1 MKRIK
6 DFFIAI
12 LILGAV
18 GLLIYY
24 IYQSGSIRQN
34 RELAKRIA
42 ELSPRGGPPET
53 LEGLKTAIA
62 LYEDQIERNIRE
74 AAQTGVYWKILG
86 VRLADNKMDR
96 LALDAFERA
105 IQFNNQ
111 DASLYY
117 FTGVSA
123 AKVAKEIVGFGA
135 NSERERE
142 HFFRLAENSYLKALE
157 LDVTY
162 TRPMYGLGVLYVFE
176 LENRAQDAIIHLERY
191 LQISTSDVSAMFVL
205 ASAYYLTENYS
216 RAIELYDRILERTRD
231 QELRRE
237 AMANKDF
244 VQGMLYD

>member
-1 MKRIK
+1 MKKLK
-6 DFFIAI
+6 DFLIAI

-42 ELSPRGGPPET
+42 SLSPHGGPPET
-53 LEGLKTAIA
+53 IEGLKTAIA

-74 AAQTGVYWKILG
+74 AAQTGVYWKILAI
-86 VRLADNKMDR
+86 RLADNNMDR

-105 IQFNNQ
+105 IQFSNQ

-123 AKVAKEIVGFGA
+123 AKVAKEIVGFSV
-135 NSERERE
+135 NSQKERE
-142 HFFRLAENSYLKALE
+142 HYFKLAENSYLRALE
-157 LDVTY
+157 LDITY
-162 TRPMYGLGVLYVFE
+162 TRPMYGLGVLYTFE
-176 LENRAQDAIIHLERY
+176 LEDRAQDAIIHLERY
-191 LQISTSDVSAMFVL
+191 LQISTSDISAMFIL
-205 ASAYYLTENYS
+205 ARAYYMTRNFS
-216 RAIELYDRILERTRD
+216 RATELYDRILERTRD

-237 AMANKDF
+237 AMANKDLI
-244 VQGMLYD
+244 QGMLYD